1 MAAQRTFERLTPTA
15 FVVTM
20 FVTSL
25 FSKSLFSKSLF
36 SKSLFGKSLF
46 ATALLAISLLASGLI
61 EPAMLPGI
69 VGPRRALAAAPT
81 AGTVETIAGTG
92 VKGFS
97 GDGGPA
103 SKAQLNNV
111 YGVARGPDGFLYIC
125 DMDNHRV
132 RRVGPTGVIS
142 TYAGDGEKGYRGDG
156 GPATRASLNQP
167 YEVAW
172 DSAGNLHFVE
182 LGNHCVRRVDAKTG
196 VISTVAGSGKPGFAG
211 DGGPAP
217 EALLNAP
224 HSLAF
229 DAAGDLYICDIL
241 NHRLRRVAKGTSVIS
256 TWSGTGEKRT
266 APDGA
271 PITGSPLH
279 GPRAVIFGADG
290 RCWLALREGNAVV
303 VLDPKA
309 NTLRRMAGTGKAGF
323 TGNGGPALSATLSG
337 PKGIALDA
345 AGHVYL
351 ADTESHSIRYLD
363 TARGTLELLVG
374 TGRRGD
380 GPDGPRPHD
389 CQLARPHGVAVD
401 RDGSILIGDSE
412 NHRVRVWRSK

>member
-1 MAAQRTFERLTPTA
+1 MLPSSRHCPRPCPRFSRRRAERHSERLYPLLSRRLVVALVAVLVAVAVLTA
-15 FVVTM
+15 GGGESRV
-20 FVTSL
+20 
-25 FSKSLFSKSLF
+25 
-36 SKSLFGKSLF
+36 
-46 ATALLAISLLASGLI
+46 
-61 EPAMLPGI
+61 
-69 VGPRRALAAAPT
+69 RAAAPLD
-81 AGTVETIAGTG
+81 GVVETLAGTG

-103 SKAQLNNV
+103 SQAQLNNV
-111 YGVARGPDGFLYIC
+111 YGVARGPDGYLYIC

-132 RRVGPTGVIS
+132 RRVSPDGIIT
-142 TYAGDGEKGYRGDG
+142 TYAGDGAKANQGDG

-172 DSAGNLHFVE
+172 DREGNLHFVE

-211 DGGPAP
+211 DGGPASQ
-217 EALLNAP
+217 AQLNAP

-241 NHRLRRVAKGTSVIS
+241 NHRLRRVAKDSRVIS
-256 TWSGTGEKRT
+256 TWSGTGEKKT
-266 APDGA
+266 APDGS
-271 PITGSPLH
+271 PIAGSPLH
-279 GPRAVIFGADG
+279 GPRAVMFAADG

-303 VLDPKA
+303 VLDPKT
-309 NTLRRMAGTGKAGF
+309 NTLRRMAGTGKSGF
-323 TGNGGPALSATLSG
+323 TGNGGPALMATLSG

-345 AGHVYL
+345 AGNVYL

-363 TARGTLELLVG
+363 AAKGTLELLVG
-374 TGRRGD
+374 NGKRGD
-380 GPDGPRPHD
+380 GPDGPRPRE

-412 NHRVRVWRSK
+412 NHRVRVWRKK

>member
-1 MAAQRTFERLTPTA
+1 MLTA
-15 FVVTM
+15 GGGE
-20 FVTSL
+20 S
-25 FSKSLFSKSLF
+25 
-36 SKSLFGKSLF
+36 
-46 ATALLAISLLASGLI
+46 
-61 EPAMLPGI
+61 
-69 VGPRRALAAAPT
+69 RARAAAPLE
-81 AGTVETIAGTG
+81 GVVETLAGTG

-103 SKAQLNNV
+103 SQAQLNNV
-111 YGVARGPDGFLYIC
+111 YGVARGPDGYLYIC

-132 RRVGPTGVIS
+132 RRVSPDGIIT
-142 TYAGDGEKGYRGDG
+142 TYAGDGAKANQGDG

-172 DSAGNLHFVE
+172 DREGNLHFVE

-211 DGGPAP
+211 DGGPASQ
-217 EALLNAP
+217 AQLNAP

-241 NHRLRRVAKGTSVIS
+241 NHRLRRVAKDSRVIS
-256 TWSGTGEKRT
+256 TWSGTGEKKT
-266 APDGA
+266 APDGS
-271 PITGSPLH
+271 PIAGSPLH
-279 GPRAVIFGADG
+279 GPRAVMFAADG

-303 VLDPKA
+303 VLDPKT
-309 NTLRRMAGTGKAGF
+309 NTLRRMAGTGKSGF
-323 TGNGGPALSATLSG
+323 TGNGGPALMATLSG

-345 AGHVYL
+345 AGNVYL

-363 TARGTLELLVG
+363 TAKGTLELLVG
-374 TGRRGD
+374 NGKRGD
-380 GPDGPRPHD
+380 GPDGPRPRE

-412 NHRVRVWRSK
+412 NHRVRVWRKK